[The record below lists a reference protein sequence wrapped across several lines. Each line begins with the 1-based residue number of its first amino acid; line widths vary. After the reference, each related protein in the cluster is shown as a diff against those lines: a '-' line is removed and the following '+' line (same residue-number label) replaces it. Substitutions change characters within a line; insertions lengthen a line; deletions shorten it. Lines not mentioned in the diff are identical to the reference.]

1 MPSKLLQNYLKSF
14 PTGREAFLFIYGCDQ
29 QLYVMFQS
37 EKFITIFAHQNNN
50 MKKITTRFLFFLLI
64 VSIAAS
70 SASAATVPVSA
81 TAPTLATVPTPA
93 TEPVA
98 PKAEPSPE
106 TVKSAMDELKNL
118 SKHEKKSRLK
128 EVKKALKEYRAKK
141 KAHMDEDA
149 ELILLVILAI
159 LLPQLAV
166 YLKEG
171 EFNVK
176 FWISLALLLLVF
188 LGLAWWLVGALFA
201 VLVVLDVI

>member
-1 MPSKLLQNYLKSF
+1 MNLKNSSLYLFTK
-14 PTGREAFLFIYGCDQ
+14 ID
-29 QLYVMFQS
+29 
-37 EKFITIFAHQNNN
+37 K
-50 MKKITTRFLFFLLI
+50 MKKITTRFLFFLLC
-64 VSIAAS
+64 VSVSAS
-70 SASAATVPVSA
+70 AVSAATVPVSA
-81 TAPTLATVPTPA
+81 TVPELATVPTPA
-93 TEPVA
+93 TEPVV

-106 TVKSAMDELKNL
+106 TVKSAMDELKSL

-128 EVKKALKEYRAKK
+128 EVKKAFKEYRAKK

-159 LLPQLAV
+159 LLPPLAV